1 MKKKITLMISL
12 VMAIA
17 ALTVIT
23 GCSSGSSQG
32 NTSLKNGKY
41 LASFTTDSPMFHIN
55 EAYNDHG
62 ILTVKNGNMT
72 IHVTL
77 VSQNIVRLYSGTAS
91 EAEENKD
98 DVIKPTTD
106 TVHYDDGYDETVYGF
121 DVPVPELKKE
131 FDLALLG
138 THGKWYDHK
147 VKVKIIRRL
156 KSGEDEE
163 EVLKAE

>member
-62 ILTVKNGNMT
+62 ILTVKNG
-72 IHVTL
+72 
-77 VSQNIVRLYSGTAS
+77 SQNIIRLYGGTAS

-98 DVIKPTTD
+98 DVLKPTTD

-163 EVLKAE
+163 EALKAE